1 MMSLWGFVG
10 FMFSNALL
18 LNFSS
23 ESYYLVLYVWLSVT
37 ITQCH
42 EGIFRKK
49 KDQTLY
55 FNKSKQVSVF
65 EELEKSP
72 HERKNEGLL
81 VTRTI

>member
-1 MMSLWGFVG
+1 MK
-10 FMFSNALL
+10 
-18 LNFSS
+18 
-23 ESYYLVLYVWLSVT
+23 EYL
-37 ITQCH
+37 
-42 EGIFRKK
+42 EKK

-81 VTRTI
+81 VT